1 MADGSITISTK
12 LDNKEL
18 EREFSKL
25 KKEIEKLE
33 RSVSD
38 QESKKSPLVQQAE
51 ELEQNMRAARAEVDR
66 YRSAWAAGVACTVS

>member
-38 QESKKSPLVQQAE
+38 QESKNRL
-51 ELEQNMRAARAEVDR
+51 
-66 YRSAWAAGVACTVS
+66 